1 MDDRFVE
8 GFDRIIAESPEGPTW
23 EQFSAKQTDREPRLD
38 RTRKPWL
45 VAIGAFALTVVV
57 IGAVAV
63 FMSGGSG
70 APVAAD
76 STTTS
81 EPTTSEPTTSDPVRL
96 TQTERA
102 EVLTWEEATDS
113 TQVDEV
119 VWRSRYDEMCGQGV
133 WQPEVGLRL
142 ADEYLAQ
149 DIAAGFAEDDGSP
162 GYETARYGAYAL
174 WLMAAETCPDTF
186 PIDVL
191 VAGPPFFA
199 GGGVFP
205 STLTPQ
211 SVCGPVA
218 LGDGP
223 TPQFPSTP
231 LSVDAMAALA
241 TTDEMGIEGDF
252 FDEFTWFVADDTGGL
267 VLFGHGTDG
276 DGAPLY
282 AYATFEEGTDGWGA
296 TGWGGCGIEV
306 AAEGWGG
313 ADWVV
318 DHGQSALVDPLSL
331 VDPGFVPILIRERNC
346 ASGRAPIGREV
357 VPMVT
362 YEQTRVTIRVFVE
375 PVAGGATCPSN
386 PWHHVKVEITDPLD
400 GRDLYDGG
408 EVPPVL
414 VWSSDGTSLGPDDR

>member
-8 GFDRIIAESPEGPTW
+8 GFDRIVADSPEGPTW
-23 EQFSAKQTDREPRLD
+23 EQISARPADREP
-38 RTRKPWL
+38 TRDPRRRAPL
-45 VAIGAFALTVVV
+45 VAVGAFALTVIVV
-57 IGAVAV
+57 GAVAM
-63 FMSGGSG
+63 FSSGGDG
-70 APVAAD
+70 TPVGGE
-76 STTTS
+76 SSTTS

-142 ADEYLAQ
+142 AAEYLAQ

-162 GYETARYGAYAL
+162 AYETARYGAYAL

-223 TPQFPSTP
+223 TPQIPSAPLTP
-231 LSVDAMAALA
+231 DALLA
-241 TTDEMGIEGDF
+241 WEATEELGMESEF
-252 FDEFTWFVADDTGGL
+252 FEEFTWFVADDTEGF
-267 VLFGHGTDG
+267 VLFGQGTDV
-276 DGAPLY
+276 DGAPMY
-282 AYATFEEGTDGWGA
+282 AYATFENSADKWRA
-296 TGWGGCGIEV
+296 TSWGGCSIEV
-306 AAEGWGG
+306 VAEGWGG
-313 ADWVV
+313 AEWVV
-318 DHGQSALVDPLSL
+318 DPDQPFAPDSDVVH
-331 VDPGFVPILIRERNC
+331 ILIREADC
-346 ASGRAPIGREV
+346 ASGEPPVGRDV
-357 VPMVT
+357 VPIVV
-362 YEQTRVTIRVFVE
+362 YEDSRVTINVFVE
-375 PVAGGATCPSN
+375 PLGMATCPSN
-386 PWHHVKVEITDPLD
+386 PWHPVAVEITEPLD
-400 GRDLYDGG
+400 GRDLYDGR